1 MATELVIFDCDGVL
15 VDSEALAVQ
24 VESVLLTE
32 AGFPLTPEEITDAYV
47 GLSYASM
54 MAALAERFGKPVPES
69 LDALVQQRVMDAFPT
84 ELTAVDG
91 MPGFLEAL
99 ELPRCVASSS
109 DLDRIRLSLQVTD
122 LADAFSDDRLFSA
135 QMVERGKPEPD
146 LFLHAAATC
155 GVDPADCV
163 VIEDSPHGVQ
173 AGVAAGM
180 RVIGLVAGAHCGEA
194 LPGRLH
200 DAGAVAVASVVAELA
215 DHL

>member
-15 VDSEALAVQ
+15 VDSEALAVH
-24 VESVLLTE
+24 VESALLTD
-32 AGFPLTPEEITDAYV
+32 AGFPMTPQEITDAYV

-54 MAALAERFGKPVPES
+54 MAAIAERFGKPVPEE
-69 LDALVQQRVMDAFPT
+69 LGEFVQQRVMEAFPT
-84 ELTAVDG
+84 DLTAVTG
-91 MPGFLEAL
+91 MPAFLGAL

-109 DLDRIRLSLQVTD
+109 DLDRIRLSLTVTG
-122 LADAFSDDRLFSA
+122 LIEAFGDDRLFSA

-146 LFLHAAATC
+146 LFLHAAAAC
-155 GVDPADCV
+155 GIAPGACV

-180 RVIGLVAGAHCGEA
+180 RVIGLVAGAHCGES

-200 DAGAVAVASVVAELA
+200 DAGAAAVVSTVDELN